1 MDVRFRNLF
10 DRYASIIT
18 NNSETTA
25 DVEMLCKYL
34 SYFASGK
41 WWKEVPEIL
50 TKIHFQSTG
59 KVTDNSIVTEG
70 LFTLSNLIVLFN
82 DQVIRRELLKGEP
95 QDAISD
101 TEESIKLF
109 LTVLENVEVLIEITS
124 KKILG
129 NAKKFIIIFIIQA
142 VK

>member
-1 MDVRFRNLF
+1 MWRCSANISATSRRV
-10 DRYASIIT
+10 
-18 NNSETTA
+18 
-25 DVEMLCKYL
+25 
-34 SYFASGK
+34 SGGRK
-41 WWKEVPEIL
+41 IPEIL

-59 KVTDNSIVTEG
+59 KVTDNGIVTEG
-70 LFTLSNLIVLFN
+70 LFTVSNLIVLFN

-124 KKILG
+124 RKILG